1 MTFPPTMNPVV
12 EPLSWML
19 GTWLSD
25 PPGAGTFPTLQPFR
39 YLEEVYI
46 SHVGQ
51 PVLNFSFNAFH
62 PDTHKPMHRECG
74 FIRLKP
80 DTNKVAFVSAQNT
93 GIVEVEEGEVN
104 GQELCITSHSV
115 ARISFAKEP
124 HVEQVSPHRSPLTGA
139 LATVTGLRLF
149 CPAQITRKF
158 RLNSDGKL
166 EQTVSMATTT
176 QPMTQ
181 HLHVTYKKVT
191 P

>member
-1 MTFPPTMNPVV
+1 MEPPKMNPVV

-25 PPGAGTFPTLQPFR
+25 PPGAGTFPTLQPFQ
-39 YLEEVYI
+39 YLEEAHI

-51 PVLNFSFNAFH
+51 PMLNFSFNSFH

-104 GQELCITSHSV
+104 GQELCIASHSI
-115 ARISFAKEP
+115 ARISFAKDP
-124 HVEQVSPHRSPLTGA
+124 HVE
-139 LATVTGLRLF
+139 
-149 CPAQITRKF
+149 QITRKF
-158 RLNSDGKL
+158 RLNSEGKL

-181 HLHVTYKKVT
+181 HLHVTYKKVI